1 MDNAESY
8 SLMRM
13 SPLMHKVALLKLLF
27 VLANGVGSFAALF
40 MHQHFALA
48 DAELATT
55 VAFMIA
61 SHLVGNLLGGQL
73 PGRVGNRL
81 LLLACSTV
89 SLLALLGSLLLISP
103 IAIGM
108 ILLFM
113 FSAGAITPLL
123 SVMTAHAAPPDDQVG
138 AFAYLHLAS
147 NAGGVLLFVAGSV
160 LLGWQSQYLLW
171 FTAIIC
177 LVCLV
182 ASAVVAL
189 PVSGS
194 LPHARCAQHGGRRTP
209 IPVVVILAGVM
220 FFVLSLLDGQREY
233 QFPLWLG
240 TLGIGDAAR
249 MFGVAGIVNGLLVIV
264 LTRPLIALTRRWSA
278 TANLALAS
286 ICYGIGFGTYALI
299 DTWPAILLLVVIWT
313 LSEIIGITYMAA
325 LIAQRAPKSRQGLLF
340 SLIPVLQA
348 AARVLCVTLAV
359 PMLERLGFS
368 STWAVFGCAGVI
380 FGVICLLLTRSKL
393 GGRT

>member
-1 MDNAESY
+1 
-8 SLMRM
+8 
-13 SPLMHKVALLKLLF
+13 MHKVALLKLLF
-27 VLANGVGSFAALF
+27 VLTNGVGSFAALF
-40 MHQHFALA
+40 MQQHFALA
-48 DAELATT
+48 NAELATT
-55 VAFMIA
+55 VALMIA
-61 SHLVGNLLGGQL
+61 SHLMGNLLGGQL
-73 PGRVGNRL
+73 PGRVGSRR

-89 SLLALLGSLLLISP
+89 SLLALLGSLLLTSP

-123 SVMTAHAAPPDDQVG
+123 SVMTAQAAPPDDQVG

-160 LLGWQSQYLLW
+160 LLGWKSQYLLW
-171 FTAIIC
+171 FTATTC
-177 LVCLV
+177 LVCMV
-182 ASAVVAL
+182 ASAIVAL
-189 PVSGS
+189 PSSGNS
-194 LPHARCAQHGGRRTP
+194 PDTRCTQQGGRLTP
-209 IPVVVILAGVM
+209 IPVVVVLAGVM

-240 TLGIGDAAR
+240 VLGIGDAAR

-264 LTRPLIALTRRWSA
+264 LTRPLITLTRRWSA
-278 TANLALAS
+278 TANLALAA

-299 DTWPAILLLVVIWT
+299 DAWPAILLLVVIWT
-313 LSEIIGITYMAA
+313 LGEIIGITYMAA
-325 LIAQRAPKSRQGLLF
+325 LIAQRAPTSRQGMLF

-359 PMLERLGFS
+359 PMLGSLGFS
-368 STWAVFGCAGVI
+368 STWAVFGCVGVI
-380 FGVICLLLTRSKL
+380 FGMTCLLLTRSNL
-393 GGRT
+393 GGRV